1 MKKIL
6 LTLLFGIFGFTTIY
20 ASFPVTEN
28 ITTEVVTINESDPE
42 PLTNGEKALWF
53 CGGLLLSWIGVIIAI
68 ISQLSS
74 KKKGQIKYALF
85 GFGTLIMMYILL
97 INMFFGGIDFGGINI
112 NDYFL

>member
-42 PLTNGEKALWF
+42 PLTNSEKALWF
-53 CGGLLLSWIGVIIAI
+53 FGGLLLSWIGVIIAI
-68 ISQLSS
+68 ISQISS

-85 GFGTLIMMYILL
+85 GFGTLIIIYISLL
-97 INMFFGGIDFGGINI
+97 LFIFEGIDIGDIFM
-112 NDYFL
+112 FA

>member
-20 ASFPVTEN
+20 ASFPVTKN
-28 ITTEVVTINESDPE
+28 ITTEAITINESDPE

-53 CGGLLLSWIGVIIAI
+53 FGGLLLSWIGVIIAI
-68 ISQLSS
+68 ISQISS

-85 GFGTLIMMYILL
+85 GFGTLIIIYISFFYL
-97 INMFFGGIDFGGINI
+97 ILEGIDIGDIFM
-112 NDYFL
+112 FA